1 MIEIGNIPAGIAVT
15 FTEGAIG
22 GKSKTFSNMKL
33 NIRTD
38 DEIKTIVFSEDGKQD
53 LIDIAIDA
61 GIFMQ
66 IADRINSIKKE
77 KEKIETN
84 NQDTPKGDETNE

>member
-66 IADRINSIKKE
+66 IADRITAIKKE
-77 KEKIETN
+77 KEEQLKNQQEPTKET
-84 NQDTPKGDETNE
+84 TGNE